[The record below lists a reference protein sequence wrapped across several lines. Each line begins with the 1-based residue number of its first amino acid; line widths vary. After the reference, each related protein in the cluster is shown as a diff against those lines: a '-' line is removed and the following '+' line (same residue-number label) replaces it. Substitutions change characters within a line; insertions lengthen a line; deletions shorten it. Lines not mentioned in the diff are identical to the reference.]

1 MKAWMGLALAV
12 LLAVMVA
19 YFVAANQQPVP
30 VRLLG
35 VTLEEPLWMALLV
48 AVLAGAAVALGACSW
63 SILRLKLQA
72 RRQIKRIADLEQEI
86 HGLRTL
92 PIASASAIAGA
103 SSAPK
108 A

>member
-1 MKAWMGLALAV
+1 MKAWTGLVLAV

-19 YFVAANQQPVP
+19 YFVAANQQPVSL
-30 VRLLG
+30 RLLG

-63 SILRLKLQA
+63 PIVRLKLQA
-72 RRQIKRIADLEQEI
+72 RRQLRRIADLEQEI

-92 PIASASAIAGA
+92 PIAGAIAGS

>member
-1 MKAWMGLALAV
+1 MMKAFLRLVMAV

-19 YFVAANQQPVP
+19 YFVAANQQPVL

-63 SILRLKLQA
+63 SIVRLKLQA
-72 RRQIKRIADLEQEI
+72 RRQARRIADLEQEV

-92 PIASASAIAGA
+92 PIASAIAGA